1 MESEENKLPDQPME
15 PSWIIALLFDLIGTI
30 LSAVFVLL
38 IIMSLVFRQVTVD
51 GDSMNDTLQ
60 NEDRLLVACLGYE
73 PKCGDIVIV
82 THGEHLPEPI
92 VKRVIATAGQT
103 LEIDYN
109 TGDVIVDGVLLKE
122 NYIKGV
128 TRATI
133 ESWNFPRV
141 IPEGYVFVMG
151 DNRENSRDSRSSSV
165 GLIPVE
171 NIIGKAFARWY
182 PFEKLGGI

>member
-1 MESEENKLPDQPME
+1 MEADDKKEITQPKE
-15 PSWIIALLFDLIGTI
+15 VPWIVALLFDLTGTVLCAMFALLLV
-30 LSAVFVLL
+30 LSIFC
-38 IIMSLVFRQVTVD
+38 RQVTVD

-60 NEDRLLVACLGYE
+60 NHDRLLVACMGYE

-82 THGEHLPEPI
+82 THGENLPEAI

-103 LEIDYN
+103 LEIDYK
-109 TGDVIVDGVLLKE
+109 TGDVIVDGVLLRE
-122 NYIKGV
+122 SYIKGV

-133 ESWNFPRV
+133 ENWNIPRV
-141 IPEGYVFVMG
+141 IPDGYIFVMG
-151 DNRENSRDSRSSSV
+151 DNRENSLDSRSSRV

-171 NIIGKAFARWY
+171 NVIGRAFVRWY

>member
-1 MESEENKLPDQPME
+1 MEADEIKEGSQEKET
-15 PSWIIALLFDLIGTI
+15 SWLVSILFELIG
-30 LSAVFVLL
+30 AVFCAIFVLML
-38 IIMSLVFRQVTVD
+38 FLAFFCRQVTVD

-60 NEDRLLVACLGYE
+60 NEDRLLVACMGYT

-82 THGEHLPEPI
+82 THGANLPEAI

-122 NYIKGV
+122 SYIKGV

-133 ESWNFPRV
+133 ESWSIPRV

-151 DNRENSRDSRSSSV
+151 DNRENSLDSRSSRV

-171 NIIGKAFARWY
+171 NIIGRVFARWY
-182 PFEKLGGI
+182 PFEKLSGI